1 MLEKY
6 SKADLKKIV
15 EIFNLG
21 IDEKTL
27 KKKKEE
33 LIKEMMKAGKKD
45 LSEDKI
51 DKKLNKKETLTSE
64 KKTHKMA
71 DGTTMSGKKHTKDS
85 KSTRGDSKVVKKGK
99 KKKLFDDPK
108 QPKIKDIYKPKKK

>member
-33 LIKEMMKAGKKD
+33 IIKEMMKVGKKD

-64 KKTHKMA
+64 KKTNKGTHKMP
-71 DGTTMSGKKHTKDS
+71 DGTVMSGKKHTKDS
-85 KSTRGDSKVVKKGK
+85 KVVKKGK
-99 KKKLFDDPK
+99 KKLKDDPK

>member
-33 LIKEMMKAGKKD
+33 LIKEMMKAGKKE

-71 DGTTMSGKKHTKDS
+71 DGTVMSGSKHTKN
-85 KSTRGDSKVVKKGK
+85 SKVIKKGK
-99 KKKLFDDPK
+99 KKLKEDPK

>member
-51 DKKLNKKETLTSE
+51 DKKLNKG
-64 KKTHKMA
+64 THKMA
-71 DGTTMSGKKHTKDS
+71 DGTVMSGSKHTKDS
-85 KSTRGDSKVVKKGK
+85 KVIKKGK
-99 KKKLFDDPK
+99 KKMKDDPK

>member
-64 KKTHKMA
+64 KKTHTEDKRTHTMA
-71 DGTTMSGKKHTKDS
+71 DGTSMSGSKHI
-85 KSTRGDSKVVKKGK
+85 KKGK
-99 KKKLFDDPK
+99 KKKLKDDPK